1 MVEKSERF
9 FLMLLQCQ
17 RQWLGCSVNRYSETF
32 RKIHKKTPMLESLF
46 DEITETPTQ
55 WFSYEFC
62 QILRTPCKHL
72 KSVAS
77 EV

>member
-32 RKIHKKTPMLESLF
+32 RKIHKKTPMLESPAQL
-46 DEITETPTQ
+46 
-55 WFSYEFC
+55 FSYEFC